1 VHTEKSNKIGA
12 SELYAINSPRCAPP
26 HASVACRGRTRRLSP
41 QHPSLLPVVRRLSP
55 PHPSRVRIA
64 LVRSVACPSSIRR
77 LSPQHQ
83 LLSLVPC
90 RLSSGLCHL
99 TPGPPPSSIGC
110 LSPPYPPLVTTASAA
125 CLRCMMASIQ
135 HPSLVT
141 VACASVVCPLW
152 VPRLSPPHRSHVAA
166 VSSSFPYSICHL
178 SPQPSLL
185 ASVLTASVPSCRV
198 SCPRCMCIR
207 QLSPAAPLLVPA
219 ASVKCPHCIRRL
231 SPPHLSHVPAA
242 SVSIACRLPHPSP
255 PIPSHAPAASRVR
268 GLTQPPLLLV
278 PAASAPCPR
287 RVRCLFLSLRPL
299 TPPAGTAR
307 QVRQLDLL
315 QHGLHSSGQNP
326 PPACLNYLHR
336 TCASFRHQHRS

>member
-1 VHTEKSNKIGA
+1 MGV
-12 SELYAINSPRCAPP
+12 SP
-26 HASVACRGRTRRLSP
+26 SVR
-41 QHPSLLPVVRRLSP
+41 PVTV
-55 PHPSRVRIA
+55 
-64 LVRSVACPSSIRR
+64 RR

-83 LLSLVPC
+83 LLSLFPC

-125 CLRCMMASIQ
+125 CLRCMMASIH
-135 HPSLVT
+135 HPLLVT

-178 SPQPSLL
+178 SPPPSLL

-198 SCPRCMCIR
+198 SCPRRMCIR
-207 QLSPAAPLLVPA
+207 QLSPAAPLLVPT

-231 SPPHLSHVPAA
+231 SLPHLSHVPAA

-255 PIPSHAPAASRVR
+255 PIPSHAPAASRVC
-268 GLTQPPLLLV
+268 GLTQPPPLLV

-307 QVRQLDLL
+307 PVRQLDLL
-315 QHGLHSSGQNP
+315 QHGLHCSPGRFELYTPYMCIIQTSASILKCMTLCLPHPSPCSYNVLESKLVRRSRQARLTTTAP
-326 PPACLNYLHR
+326 PLAR
-336 TCASFRHQHRS
+336 TDSDTRT